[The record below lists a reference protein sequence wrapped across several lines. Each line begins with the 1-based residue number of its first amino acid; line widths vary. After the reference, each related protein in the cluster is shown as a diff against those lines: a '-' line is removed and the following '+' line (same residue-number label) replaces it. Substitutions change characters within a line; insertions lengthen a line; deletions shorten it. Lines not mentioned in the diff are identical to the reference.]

1 MVTHTGRAKVN
12 VSARCLVLVKM
23 YENNSTKLFVKI
35 IRNSEVR
42 ISYCAGGK
50 NEKNERGGA
59 CGAYGSGERG
69 IQGSGGET

>member
-1 MVTHTGRAKVN
+1 
-12 VSARCLVLVKM
+12 VKM